1 MKLADI
7 SHWQGMID
15 FYKVVND
22 NVPKIDAVFI
32 KATDGTAI
40 DPMLKYSAIQADR
53 EGLPLSYYH
62 FARPSSGNVITDAQT
77 EAETFVKAI
86 SNLPKNKFPVS
97 LDFEVNKAGLN
108 RNECLTW
115 INTFYART
123 TQLGY
128 SGSYLYS
135 YADFLNQNLPV
146 NHNLGNVPLWIA
158 AYTQT
163 LKLPAGWQKE
173 ILWQYTSQGKI
184 NGVHTVCDLNRSD
197 QPLF

>member
-1 MKLADI
+1 MNILDI

-15 FYKVVND
+15 FYKVAND
-22 NVPKIDAVFI
+22 NVPKVDGVFI
-32 KATDGTAI
+32 KATNGNSI
-40 DPMLKYSAIQADR
+40 DTMLKYNAVQANR
-53 EGLPLSYYH
+53 ENLPISYYH
-62 FARPSSGNVITDAQT
+62 FATLNSPNVTADAQG
-77 EAETFVKAI
+77 EAEFFIKSI
-86 SNLPKNKFPVS
+86 SNLPKNNFPLA
-97 LDFEVNKAGLN
+97 LDIETNKAGLD
-108 RNECLTW
+108 RNHVLTW

-158 AYTQT
+158 AYTPT

-173 ILWQYTSQGKI
+173 TLWQFTSQGKI